1 MNQIIDPTKA
11 VKAVP
16 FLPIL
21 TAELLRD
28 FFAGC
33 ALMGTLANEKTYN
46 KTGDANTFF
55 ERIAA
60 GCYDMADCMLK
71 AREQK

>member
-1 MNQIIDPTKA
+1 MNQIIDPTKT

-33 ALMGTLANEKTYN
+33 ALPSIRPTTPNAMNEHERDAYIATRAYRLA
-46 KTGDANTFF
+46 DA
-55 ERIAA
+55 
-60 GCYDMADCMLK
+60 MLK

>member
-33 ALMGTLANEKTYN
+33 ALQGIL
-46 KTGDANTFF
+46 TGDITNVATG
-55 ERIAA
+55 EPIKTVEGYAYAA
-60 GCYDMADCMLK
+60 YHLADAMLK

>member
-33 ALMGTLANEKTYN
+33 ALMGFTSQICKAKWPEPYSQHMAEDAYTLA
-46 KTGDANTFF
+46 DA
-55 ERIAA
+55 
-60 GCYDMADCMLK
+60 MLK